1 MASEGDLLVRLYDLP
16 PAPLPPAGV
25 TIRRSMPPE
34 HRIVLDWIEANF
46 SKGWAAEAQVAMS
59 ALPVTCWI
67 ATENDTIIGFACADA
82 TAKGF
87 FGPTG
92 VGETARGRGIG
103 EALLFATL
111 YGMRELGYGYAII
124 GSPGPIGFYKRR
136 LDAWLIPNSDPGI
149 YRGLLRD
156 PTDKRK
162 DEE

>member
-16 PAPLPPAGV
+16 PAPQPPLGV
-25 TIRRSMPPE
+25 MIRRSMPPE
-34 HRIVLDWIEANF
+34 HRIVLDWIEENF

-59 ALPVTCWI
+59 AHPVTCWI
-67 ATENDTIIGFACADA
+67 ATENNAIIGFACADA
-82 TAKGF
+82 TARGF

-92 VGETARGRGIG
+92 VSATARGRGIG

-111 YGMRELGYGYAII
+111 HGMRELGYGYAVI

-156 PTDKRK
+156 LTDTRK
-162 DEE
+162 DEH